1 MSDRNN
7 STHGTS
13 AAETFTKYGTG
24 SNGKFLCNKI
34 LSDASEFMD
43 VNLALEL
50 K

>member
-24 SNGKFLCNKI
+24 SNGKFLCNKKNTFRCI
-34 LSDASEFMD
+34 RIYGRQSG
-43 VNLALEL
+43 V
-50 K
+50 